1 MDWDRFD
8 FYSRKVKVFHTMSPA
23 QVMAINDPELHPST
37 YFRIAQLQSSTLLP
51 SLRHLRYSLDPRS
64 ISHIFFFPS
73 PSLESLELTNIAGFE
88 NLVGSFLAT
97 LPSPMLSR
105 IVLRAGRMS
114 VDTFEKSIVQF
125 KQLRSVELSDAVL
138 INDFLLREVL
148 GTLPSLANLTLA
160 INSAVYLAENSTS
173 KNEGPKRFGALESV
187 CLTGP
192 FLLIQHLL
200 DFIDSPNLKSIE
212 VYPVIKCIVVPRS
225 GFKMCLRYD
234 DRVIPSIRTVVSK
247 WSQSLENLVIGIGDS
262 KPATFE
268 LHYTISKCLTLL
280 TDLHKIQTFRV
291 KDWWMEN
298 MDYDVRH
305 LAMSWP
311 KLTSLI
317 LPVHQRP
324 VSLSTLRIIAENCAE
339 LHFLQLQL
347 DISTIPP
354 FNTSSKSL
362 CHHLGVLSVGSVD
375 PFLITPTTLDCQ
387 IQMTRHLDFMFPYL
401 KSIETHHGLRHTT
414 WSGVRELV
422 KLCQHVRRLADR

>member
-1 MDWDRFD
+1 
-8 FYSRKVKVFHTMSPA
+8 MSPA
-23 QVMAINDPELHPST
+23 PMAINDPELHPST
-37 YFRIAQLQSSTLLP
+37 TYFRIAQPQSSTLLP
-51 SLRHLRYSLDPRS
+51 SLRHLRYSLGPRS
-64 ISHIFFFPS
+64 ISHLFFFLS
-73 PSLESLELTNIAGFE
+73 PSLESLEFTNIAGFE
-88 NLVGSFLAT
+88 NLVEHFLAT

-125 KQLRSVELSDAVL
+125 KQLRSVELSNAAL

-160 INSAVYLAENSTS
+160 INSAVYVAENSTRE
-173 KNEGPKRFGALESV
+173 NEGPKRFSALESV
-187 CLTGP
+187 CVTGP
-192 FLLIQHLL
+192 FGLIQHLL

-212 VYPVIKCIVVPRS
+212 VYPAIKYIVVPRS
-225 GFKMCLRYD
+225 GVKLCLKYD
-234 DRVIPSIRTVVSK
+234 SHITPSIRTVVSK

-262 KPATFE
+262 KPVTFE
-268 LHYTISKCLTLL
+268 LHYTVSECLTLL

-339 LHFLQLQL
+339 LRYLQLQL

-354 FNTSSKSL
+354 SSTSSKSL
-362 CHHLGVLSVGSVD
+362 CHHLAVLSVGSVD

-387 IQMTRHLDFMFPYL
+387 IQVTRHLDFMFPYL

-414 WSGVRELV
+414 WSGIRELV
-422 KLCQHVRRLADR
+422 KLCQDVRRLADK